1 MWNFIASLFSTD
13 LGIDLGT
20 ANTLVYVKG
29 KGIVASEPSVVAI
42 KKDSRGGKKILAVG
56 LEAKE
61 MLGRTPGNI
70 VAVRPLRE
78 GVIADFE
85 AAEEMIRYF
94 IQKVHKRNT
103 LVRPRVVIS
112 IPSGITQV
120 EKRAVKESAEAAGA
134 REIYLVE
141 QPLAAA
147 IGAGL
152 PITEPVGNMVVE
164 IGGGTTEVAVISLSG
179 IVVKNSI
186 RVGGDKMDEAI
197 VQYLRRKYN
206 LFVGERTAEEV
217 KIRLGNA
224 CPEEGPEEVMEVKG
238 RDLITGIPRV
248 YEISS
253 FEVREAI
260 SEPLNQIV
268 QVVKETLEKTPP
280 QLASDLVD
288 RGIVL
293 SGGGALLKNLDL
305 LLSRSIDLPVT
316 LVDEPL
322 HTVVKGVG
330 RLLDD
335 FRLLREVASD

>member
-1 MWNFIASLFSTD
+1 MFDFIASLFSTD
-13 LGIDLGT
+13 LALDLGT

-29 KGIVASEPSVVAI
+29 KGIVANEPSVVAI
-42 KKDSRGGKKILAVG
+42 KKDGKGSKKILAVG
-56 LEAKE
+56 FEAKE

-70 VAVRPLRE
+70 MAIRPLRE

-94 IQKVHKRNT
+94 IVKAHRRNT
-103 LVRPRVVIS
+103 FVRPRVVIS

-120 EKRAVKESAEAAGA
+120 EKRAVRESAEAAGA
-134 REIYLVE
+134 REVYLVE

-164 IGGGTTEVAVISLSG
+164 VGGGTTEVAVISLSG
-179 IVVKNSI
+179 IVVKNSV

-206 LFVGERTAEEV
+206 LFVGERTAEEI
-217 KIRLGNA
+217 KIKLGNA
-224 CPEEGPEEVMEVKG
+224 CPEEDGEEVMEVKG
-238 RDLITGIPRV
+238 RDLINGIPRV

-253 FEVREAI
+253 FEIREAI
-260 SEPLNQIV
+260 SEPLNQII
-268 QVVKETLEKTPP
+268 QAVKETLERTPP

-293 SGGGALLKNLDL
+293 SGGGALLRNLDL
-305 LLSRSIDLPVT
+305 LIRKSVDLPVT

-322 HTVVKGVG
+322 FTVVCGVG
-330 RLLDD
+330 QLLDN

>member
-42 KKDSRGGKKILAVG
+42 KKDSRGGKKVLAVG

>member
-1 MWNFIASLFSTD
+1 MLDFIATLFSTD
-13 LGIDLGT
+13 VALDLGT
-20 ANTLVYVKG
+20 ANTLVYVRG
-29 KGIVASEPSVVAI
+29 KGIVANEPSVVAL
-42 KKDSRGGKKILAVG
+42 KKEGRNGKKVLAVG

-70 VAVRPLRE
+70 IAIRPLRE

-94 IQKVHKRNT
+94 LIKAHKRNT
-103 LVRPRVVIS
+103 FVRPRVVIS

-134 REIYLVE
+134 REVYLVE

-179 IVVKNSI
+179 IVVKNSV

-197 VQYLRRKYN
+197 VQYMRKKYN
-206 LFVGERTAEEV
+206 LFIGERTAEEI
-217 KIRLGNA
+217 KIKLGNA
-224 CPEEGPEEVMEVKG
+224 CPEYDPEETIEVKG
-238 RDLITGIPRV
+238 RDLISGIPRV
-248 YEISS
+248 CEINSY
-253 FEVREAI
+253 EVREAI
-260 SEPLNQIV
+260 NEPLNQII
-268 QVVKETLEKTPP
+268 QALKETLEKTPP

-288 RGIVL
+288 RGIII
-293 SGGGALLKNLDL
+293 SGGGSLLRNMDL
-305 LLSRSIDLPVT
+305 LIRKSVALPVT
-316 LVDEPL
+316 RVDEPL
-322 HTVVKGVG
+322 FTVVKGVG
-330 RLLDD
+330 WLLDD
-335 FRLLREVASD
+335 VRLLREVASD

>member
-1 MWNFIASLFSTD
+1 MFDFIASLFSTD
-13 LGIDLGT
+13 LALDLGT
-20 ANTLVYVKG
+20 ANTLLYVKG
-29 KGIVASEPSVVAI
+29 KGIVANEPSVVAI
-42 KKDSRGGKKILAVG
+42 KKDGKGAKKVLAVG
-56 LEAKE
+56 FEAKE

-70 VAVRPLRE
+70 MAIRPLRE

-94 IQKVHKRNT
+94 IVKAHRRNT
-103 LVRPRVVIS
+103 FVRPRVVIS

-134 REIYLVE
+134 REVYLVE

-164 IGGGTTEVAVISLSG
+164 VGGGTTEVAVISLSG
-179 IVVKNSI
+179 IVVKNSV

-197 VQYLRRKYN
+197 VQYLRKKYN
-206 LFVGERTAEEV
+206 LFVGEMTAEEI
-217 KIRLGNA
+217 KIKLGNA
-224 CPEEGPEEVMEVKG
+224 CPEEASEEVMEVKG

-253 FEVREAI
+253 FEIREAI

-268 QVVKETLEKTPP
+268 QAVKETLERTPP

-293 SGGGALLKNLDL
+293 SGGGALLRNLDL
-305 LLSRSIDLPVT
+305 LIRKSVDLPVT
-316 LVDEPL
+316 IVDEPL
-322 HTVVKGVG
+322 FTVVRGVG
-330 RLLDD
+330 QLLDN

>member
-20 ANTLVYVKG
+20 ANTLVYVRG
-29 KGIVASEPSVVAI
+29 KGIVSSEPSVVAI
-42 KKDSRGGKKILAVG
+42 KKDSRGGKKVLAVG

-70 VAVRPLRE
+70 IAVRPLRE

-94 IQKVHKRNT
+94 IQKVHRRNT

-197 VQYLRRKYN
+197 IQYLRRKYN

-217 KIRLGNA
+217 KIKLGNA

-260 SEPLNQIV
+260 TEPLNQIV

>member
-20 ANTLVYVKG
+20 ANTLVYVRG

-42 KKDSRGGKKILAVG
+42 KKDGRGGKKVLAVG

-70 VAVRPLRE
+70 IAVRPLRE

-94 IQKVHKRNT
+94 IQKAHKRNT

-197 VQYLRRKYN
+197 IQYLRRKYN

-217 KIRLGNA
+217 KIKLGNA

-268 QVVKETLEKTPP
+268 QVIKETLEKTPP

-293 SGGGALLKNLDL
+293 SGGGALLKNLDM

-330 RLLDD
+330 KLLDD

>member
-1 MWNFIASLFSTD
+1 MWNFIGSLFSTD

-20 ANTLVYVKG
+20 ANTLVYVRG

-42 KKDSRGGKKILAVG
+42 KKDSRGGKKVLAVG

-61 MLGRTPGNI
+61 MMGRTPGNI

-179 IVVKNSI
+179 IVAKNSI

-197 VQYLRRKYN
+197 IQYLRRKYN

-260 SEPLNQIV
+260 SEPLNQII

-293 SGGGALLKNLDL
+293 SGGGGLLKNLDL